1 MSATFHAG
9 PSSPPA
15 SPSLRAVTAHNQ
27 EIDTRDDLKDHYH
40 SEWHLHNLKRKVAGL
55 PLLTKEQFA
64 RRQAQDKI
72 NQLKSQ
78 PVGKQAKKEARL
90 AKQKEKQQERQ
101 LQREEKL
108 ASKSQGGSGKK
119 KKTVVVKRQVEQP
132 VPEEECWSDQE
143 PMEEEDED
151 DYEDEE
157 DEEIKIIEGECLFD
171 SEIFDDWGMC
181 LEYMED
187 IYGFILPDIERVIDM
202 EGLCQYL
209 QLKVNHCYRCVYS
222 SKRFN
227 SREAVK
233 HYMESKGNRRLNSET
248 FKIEFGRFYAEEE
261 AVEGAMN
268 VTQEEI
274 DEALEKGM
282 TPSGKKLIP
291 RDLAWAAKQRGK
303 PEEQRADVLAVKA
316 ETDIRIVKMAE
327 QYGKP
332 GQLANASLFF
342 KGATPRNEIGRRDV
356 HRISKHAIKAQI
368 KGNKLFQLS
377 DAALTHGR

>member
-1 MSATFHAG
+1 
-9 PSSPPA
+9 
-15 SPSLRAVTAHNQ
+15 
-27 EIDTRDDLKDHYH
+27 
-40 SEWHLHNLKRKVAGL
+40 
-55 PLLTKEQFA
+55 
-64 RRQAQDKI
+64 
-72 NQLKSQ
+72 
-78 PVGKQAKKEARL
+78 
-90 AKQKEKQQERQ
+90 
-101 LQREEKL
+101 
-108 ASKSQGGSGKK
+108 
-119 KKTVVVKRQVEQP
+119 
-132 VPEEECWSDQE
+132 
-143 PMEEEDED
+143 
-151 DYEDEE
+151 
-157 DEEIKIIEGECLFD
+157 
-171 SEIFDDWGMC
+171 
-181 LEYMED
+181 
-187 IYGFILPDIERVIDM
+187 
-202 EGLCQYL
+202 
-209 QLKVNHCYRCVYS
+209 
-222 SKRFN
+222 
-227 SREAVK
+227 
-233 HYMESKGNRRLNSET
+233 
-248 FKIEFGRFYAEEE
+248 
-261 AVEGAMN
+261 MN